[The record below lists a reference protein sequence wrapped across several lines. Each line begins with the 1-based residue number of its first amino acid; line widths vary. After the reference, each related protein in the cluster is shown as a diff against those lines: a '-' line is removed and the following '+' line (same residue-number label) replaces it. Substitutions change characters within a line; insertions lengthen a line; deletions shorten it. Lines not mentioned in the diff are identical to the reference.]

1 MAHRKNHAKENQ
13 LRSPLELCLMNI
25 PQTFYRIVLVILKY
39 ALRYLLLVCTF
50 FAEFRRIYA
59 VSTRTFKGGL
69 TIDQLSLDLG
79 NLSKLPRH
87 MSFVINED
95 VETDYFDLVNLVVW
109 TIAMGIPYISI
120 YEKQGLVKAGEMR
133 FRDAINEKIDHF
145 LGAKKAKQINVVV
158 KDSKIKYENGF
169 TEPKQFCV
177 QLLSESDGRE
187 DVANA
192 ARAIIDDFKK
202 KRKKSEFEEDPVTVD
217 KISTY
222 LKGMNGVPDPDLI
235 VYFGQALS
243 LQGYPP
249 WQTRLSEIVHVRSHK
264 HITYEEFYK
273 VLKRYSRCEQR
284 VGK

>member
-1 MAHRKNHAKENQ
+1 MFHKKIPVKEKQ
-13 LRSPLELCLMNI
+13 LRSPLEICLMNL
-25 PQTFYRIVLVILKY
+25 PQTFYRVVLVVLKY

-95 VETDYFDLVNLVVW
+95 VDTDYFDLVNLVVW
-109 TIAMGIPYISI
+109 TIAMGIPYITI
-120 YEKQGLVKAGEMR
+120 YEQQGLVKAGELR
-133 FRDAINEKIDHF
+133 FRDAINEKISHF
-145 LGAKKAKQINVVV
+145 LGIKKAKQINVVV
-158 KDSKIKYENGF
+158 KDSKIKYENGI

-202 KRKKSEFEEDPVTVD
+202 KRKKSEYEDDRVTVD
-217 KISTY
+217 EISSY

-235 VYFGQALS
+235 VYFGQTLS

-249 WQTRLSEIVHVRSHK
+249 WQSRLSEIVHLRSHK
-264 HITYEEFYK
+264 HITYKEFYK